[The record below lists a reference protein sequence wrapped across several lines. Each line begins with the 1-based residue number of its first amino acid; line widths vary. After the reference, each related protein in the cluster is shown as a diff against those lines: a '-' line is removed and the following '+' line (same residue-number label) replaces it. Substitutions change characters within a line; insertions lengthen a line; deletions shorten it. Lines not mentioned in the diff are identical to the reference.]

1 MNSAALPSAVYLES
15 STAAAALIAGIA
27 HANASRAF
35 CAQLAAHGTRV
46 YFSPML
52 RLEVAQ
58 TLRNLVVRR
67 PPQLPDQLRQDYG
80 LAQWETTEDIRE
92 TWYRFGHLQL
102 EAFFDQFRETVEV
115 PFRLRDHTLADCHTL
130 MVRYNLKSYDA
141 LHLAIANEQR
151 LDHFVTADREFRGV
165 SIPRIWLTRDPPP
178 S

>member
-1 MNSAALPSAVYLES
+1 MDSAALPSAVYLES

-35 CAQLAAHGTRV
+35 CAQLAAHGTRI

-67 PPQLPDQLRQDYG
+67 PSQLSDQIRQDYG
-80 LAQWETTEDIRE
+80 LAQWETSDEIRQ
-92 TWYRFGHLQL
+92 TWYHFGRSQL
-102 EAFFDQFRETVEV
+102 EAFLDQFRETVEI
-115 PFRLRDHTLADCHTL
+115 PLHLRVHTLADCQTL

-141 LHLAIANEQR
+141 LHLAIANEQGIN
-151 LDHFVTADREFRGV
+151 HFVTADREFRSV
-165 SIPRIWLTRDPPP
+165 SAPRVWLTRDPPP